1 MRASGQE
8 AHTCHESA
16 NDPKSVHC
24 ACPSPIDDELQQ
36 CANQLSDPSDS
47 DRNDHDDQ
55 QRASYP
61 MGVMMNGQLSG
72 SGRQC
77 ADRLT
82 PA

>member
-1 MRASGQE
+1 M
-8 AHTCHESA
+8 
-16 NDPKSVHC
+16 
-24 ACPSPIDDELQQ
+24 
-36 CANQLSDPSDS
+36 SDPSDS